1 MNAKDHEIFDN
12 WDLDKAFYSVMGKDV
27 SMSGKKAQRAG
38 QPKAKGGQRAPV
50 EDSEESFFK

>member
-27 SMSGKKAQRAG
+27 SMSEKKAQGAG
-38 QPKAKGGQRAPV
+38 QPKPKGAQRVPV